1 MSVVIFNSP
10 GEFANTKLWLQHL
23 LIKHSVFVD
32 LLSQVGHLL
41 VLPEVWISGS
51 GLDHIIAYNKL
62 ILTSARGTSPNSTP
76 TGGEMA
82 VDTLEPR
89 CVMTEENNQ
98 TPDALISFSLAAF
111 VMNKQD

>member
-1 MSVVIFNSP
+1 MVIFNPS
-10 GEFANTKLWLQHL
+10 GEFANTKLWFQPL
-23 LIKHSVFVD
+23 LIKHSACVD

-62 ILTSARGTSPNSTP
+62 TLTSTRGTSPNSTP

-82 VDTLEPR
+82 VETLEPR
-89 CVMTEENNQ
+89 CVMTKENNQ